1 MPAPF
6 DSLLQGKTGNRF
18 DAHEALYQRVFIA
31 VFHWRQSQPA
41 VAHDDR
47 GDAVL
52 WLAGA
57 VRVPKHLGVQMGVV
71 IDKSRR
77 DRQPICINSTSGRSL
92 EFSHFGDLAV
102 FDSHVGYERG
112 QSGAIHNAATTH

>member
-18 DAHEALYQRVFIA
+18 DTHEALNQRVFIT
-31 VFHWRQSQPA
+31 VFHWRQSQTA
-41 VAHDDR
+41 VAHHDR

-77 DRQPICINSTSGRSL
+77 DRQPIGVDGTRGRSL
-92 EFSHFGDLAV
+92 EFSHFGNLA
-102 FDSHVGYERG
+102 
-112 QSGAIHNAATTH
+112 AL